1 MGHSTQAQRF
11 APSSRNCTSAET
23 AIHAPG
29 EPRGEDEQNAEDHGG
44 PVLRGRSK
52 EMGRP
57 SSGADVRPQHLT
69 PRVDQVH
76 ASTAEL
82 WLRTCGTQRRPP
94 PCTRKCRRRSARRRR
109 GQRNRR
115 RRSPLREASLA
126 EGHLRARPGELS
138 TRFCETEQVLQPSSP
153 GVALSPRRPRS
164 QTGPPSVIRCQK
176 VSRRN

>member
-1 MGHSTQAQRF
+1 LGSIRTHKISGL
-11 APSSRNCTSAET
+11 
-23 AIHAPG
+23 I
-29 EPRGEDEQNAEDHGG
+29 
-44 PVLRGRSK
+44 LR
-52 EMGRP
+52 
-57 SSGADVRPQHLT
+57 H
-69 PRVDQVH
+69 
-76 ASTAEL
+76 EL
-82 WLRTCGTQRRPP
+82 LSP
-94 PCTRKCRRRSARRRR
+94 
-109 GQRNRR
+109 NRR